1 MLGGSL
7 AGLSPKFV
15 YKKNSQPPMSEFTFI
30 DVHIIYIYT
39 HMSNTLHARM
49 FSDL

>member
-39 HMSNTLHARM
+39 HTHVEYTACANV
-49 FSDL
+49 